1 MNFARLK
8 SIDRKYWFAAGGILL
23 VVLAF
28 FAFIGRSQAAAGN
41 TYQTIPAE
49 RGTLTSKIEAN
60 GVVHARQSAE
70 LIWQTSGRID
80 TINTVV
86 GHRVETGQVLAS
98 LAQGSITQHVIL
110 AEANLVAAEEE
121 LNTVVHSGLRLAQAQ
136 QKLADAKQALKDA
149 QEDFDSLLRT
159 RVSDELIQNLLDEIK
174 AAENNLKF
182 FQKIYRMFFES
193 LYDGNPRKAA
203 QIINLTNATQRQ
215 ADLIARYNWYTG
227 KPSQIN
233 VARAQAVLDL
243 AKAAVEDA
251 QRELD
256 RFENGSNPDDLAA
269 GNAKVAAAQAL
280 LNQSKIIAPFNGMIT
295 RTDAQPGDIVS
306 PGMSAFMLED
316 LSELY
321 VDLGISEVD
330 INSIAIA
337 QPVTLE
343 FDAVQSRTYRG
354 EVVKVNLS
362 GDVTSGA
369 VTFAVKVRIT
379 DSDGQVRPGMTA
391 AVTITVKEVRNALIV
406 PNRALR
412 MLDGQR
418 VVYVLKNGQPVA
430 LTIRLGAIADTVS
443 QVVGGD
449 LKEGDPVILNPPSAA
464 VTSESGASG
473 SSP

>member
-8 SIDRKYWFAAGGILL
+8 SIDRKYWIAAGGILL

-28 FAFIGRSQAAAGN
+28 FAFIGRLQATAGN

-49 RGTLTSKIEAN
+49 RGTLISSVEAN

-70 LIWQTSGRID
+70 LTWQTSGRID
-80 TINTVV
+80 TINAALGDSVKTD
-86 GHRVETGQVLAS
+86 QVLAS
-98 LAQGSITQHVIL
+98 LAQGSIPQNVIL
-110 AEANLVAAEEE
+110 AEASLVAAEEE
-121 LNTVVHSGLRLAQAQ
+121 LNNVAHSGLRLAQAQ

-149 QEDFDSLLRT
+149 QEDFDNLLRT

-174 AAENNLKF
+174 AAEDNLKF

-203 QIINLTNATQRQ
+203 QIINLTNAIQRRT
-215 ADLIARYNWYTG
+215 DLVARYNWYTG
-227 KPSQIN
+227 KPSEIT
-233 VARAQAVLDL
+233 VAQAQAALDL
-243 AKAAVEDA
+243 AKAAVQDA

-256 RFENGSNPDDLAA
+256 RFENGSNPDDLTA
-269 GNAKVAAAQAL
+269 GTAKVAAAQAL
-280 LNQSKIIAPFNGMIT
+280 LNQSKIMAPFNGTIT
-295 RTDAQPGDIVS
+295 QAQVQLGDIVS
-306 PGMSAFMLED
+306 PGMSAFMVED

-321 VDLGISEVD
+321 VGIGISEVD
-330 INSIAIA
+330 INSVAIA

-343 FDAVQSRTYRG
+343 FDAVQGRAYQG

-362 GDVTSGA
+362 GDITSGT
-369 VTFAVKVRIT
+369 VTFAVKVLIT
-379 DSDGQVRPGMTA
+379 DSDGQVKPGMTA
-391 AVTITVKEVRNALIV
+391 AVTITVKEVQNALIV

-430 LTIRLGAIADTVS
+430 VKVRLGTIADTVS
-443 QVVGGD
+443 QVVGGN
-449 LKEGDPVILNPPSAA
+449 LKEGDPVILNPPAA
-464 VTSESGASG
+464 TVPSGSGASG